1 MLDFYFRFG
10 HRATPAKRLYVFDPP
25 DPDVPRHESVTEVT
39 AQFHMQMQH
48 PKFRRERQILRPK
61 HTHTHTHTHRQL
73 LMQIP
78 GLRYQI
84 TALQF
89 QTAAVRACRRHLC
102 VAEPTPEQ
110 VHRHMLRRAKEEPF
124 VILVMIFI
132 RLVDIGLVL
141 VSTANLRAP
150 SPPFISARHISGR

>member
-1 MLDFYFRFG
+1 
-10 HRATPAKRLYVFDPP
+10 
-25 DPDVPRHESVTEVT
+25 
-39 AQFHMQMQH
+39 
-48 PKFRRERQILRPK
+48 
-61 HTHTHTHTHRQL
+61 
-73 LMQIP
+73 MQIP